1 MIYVVINIPYYVP
14 MDSDAGSILITRS
27 LLSFLVYT
35 WNMICSHADLHVI
48 FSDENSLFSKSV
60 SFHSYSVTHL
70 PEIGSPAQKMIEI
83 YFAVDDSS
91 LL

>member
-1 MIYVVINIPYYVP
+1 

-35 WNMICSHADLHVI
+35 WSHADLHVI